1 MSIERLKDK
10 FLIDRLINEA
20 AKDKE
25 SASYLFY
32 GDKRVNL
39 LFYALEFSKLFLCEE
54 IENDY
59 CGECPVCKSVD
70 SFTYP
75 DIEILNRN
83 NTGIKVEEVRDIIY
97 RAAESPYKSK
107 KKVYILNGLEKLRK
121 ESSNALLKTIEEP
134 PKNLYFILLS
144 TSLNIIP
151 TIKSRVMKF
160 YVKPLDSETLEVEK
174 SVYDFFDG
182 NIKDIELWK
191 NNSESINYEK
201 IQLTEIFR
209 NIEIY
214 YIFKELSDLLL
225 RVENEKIFSEKKEF
239 MNKPDFKL
247 LKDDLKEI
255 QLLYPDSENLFDVEK
270 LKNNETF
277 GREIENIKKYSE
289 NVYLNI
295 KINYI
300 ASINNLGKNY
310 RYYKNSEKIETI
322 SKMFEI
328 FSNNKKDIKD
338 FFDKLILIKK
348 DKIKNLNKIIEIKN
362 SIDNNV
368 NLKAIISNFFMFYE

>member
-1 MSIERLKDK
+1 MGIERLKDK

-214 YIFKELSDLLL
+214 YIFKELSELVL

-255 QLLYPDSENLFDVEK
+255 QLLYPDNENLFDVEK

-289 NVYLNI
+289 NVYLSI

>member
-1 MSIERLKDK
+1 M
-10 FLIDRLINEA
+10 
-20 AKDKE
+20 
-25 SASYLFY
+25 
-32 GDKRVNL
+32 
-39 LFYALEFSKLFLCEE
+39 
-54 IENDY
+54 
-59 CGECPVCKSVD
+59 
-70 SFTYP
+70 
-75 DIEILNRN
+75 
-83 NTGIKVEEVRDIIY
+83 
-97 RAAESPYKSK
+97 
-107 KKVYILNGLEKLRK
+107 
-121 ESSNALLKTIEEP
+121 
-134 PKNLYFILLS
+134 
-144 TSLNIIP
+144 
-151 TIKSRVMKF
+151 
-160 YVKPLDSETLEVEK
+160 
-174 SVYDFFDG
+174 
-182 NIKDIELWK
+182 
-191 NNSESINYEK
+191 
-201 IQLTEIFR
+201 
-209 NIEIY
+209 
-214 YIFKELSDLLL
+214 L

>member
-1 MSIERLKDK
+1 MGIERLKDK

-362 SIDNNV
+362 SVDNNV
-368 NLKAIISNFFMFYE
+368 NLKAVISNFFMFYE

>member
-1 MSIERLKDK
+1 MGIERLKDK

-214 YIFKELSDLLL
+214 YIFKELSDLVL

-255 QLLYPDSENLFDVEK
+255 QLLYPDNENLFDVEK

-289 NVYLNI
+289 NVYLSI